1 MREKFPNVV
10 REVGDKKELTPEL
23 RRGLDDAFL
32 AFFKD
37 KGMSVRSLES

>member
-10 REVGDKKELTPEL
+10 RDVRDKKELTPEL
-23 RRGLDDAFL
+23 RSGLDDAFL

-37 KGMSVRSLES
+37 KGMSIRNLES